1 MKIAWRIV
9 SVILAFSLAAGPAAA
24 AALGDETA
32 EHATD
37 LTARVAT
44 ESDVL
49 LDALA
54 EWAQRSF
61 SELSLEEGPLP
72 GRTVFCALDH
82 EFYEA
87 TAVFGALVHEKGHR
101 ARPALV
107 EVVVGDDSLDSSRF
121 KKHDWPSSISRRP
134 SLAVDD
140 APLALARDLWVS
152 ADRSYKDAV
161 AQWRVKVAARAAQG
175 GEPPPPD
182 WSQAPPVKAVDL
194 SPVEPVDRDALR
206 NYALEASERLRS
218 VEGLRTGEVRVRA
231 LSGRYYLATSE
242 GTRLVQPEGYAVLY
256 AWADQLRDDGVRVFD
271 HCQRVART
279 VSDLP
284 RPAEFC
290 AEVEAMARS
299 VAARADAEAVD
310 YYEGP
315 VVFEGTAAAD
325 FFRYLVPGEV
335 CGTPPVPEGGKTY
348 KQITRGGP
356 RLGRRLLPEGWTVV
370 DDPGREIE
378 GLAGAYVYDR
388 EAVQGEAVTLV
399 EDGFVRDLLMSRIP
413 RADLQRSNGHAR
425 GSIRRGWT
433 ARPSVWEVT
442 PERNLRPGSFE
453 KKAARA
459 AKESG
464 VDRILVVRSLDRG
477 SAGKLPRPTGAV
489 WRDADGNE
497 EPALSLSFQKVDR
510 RTLRDILAAGG
521 GLQVR
526 PYLDA
531 WTLNRRAGADA
542 GIPAVIITPARL
554 LVGEME
560 VVFPGPDEKPHAY
573 LQPPLSE

>member
-1 MKIAWRIV
+1 MQDLV
-9 SVILAFSLAAGPAAA
+9 PQAGSE
-24 AALGDETA
+24 G
-32 EHATD
+32 
-37 LTARVAT
+37 
-44 ESDVL
+44 DVL

-61 SELSLEEGPLP
+61 SELSLEEGPAP
-72 GRTVFCALDH
+72 GRTIFSALDH

-87 TAVFGALVHEKGHR
+87 AAVFGALVSEKGHR
-101 ARPALV
+101 SRPALV
-107 EVVVGDDSLDSSRF
+107 EVVVGDDSLNSSRF
-121 KKHDWPSSISRRP
+121 KKHDWPSSMSRRP

-140 APLALARDLWVS
+140 VPLSLARDLWFS

-161 AQWRVKVAARAAQG
+161 AQWRVKVAARAALG

-182 WSQAPPVKAVDL
+182 WSPAPLVMAVDL
-194 SPVEPVDRDALR
+194 SPVDPVDRDTLR
-206 NYALEASERLRS
+206 NYALEASKRLRK
-218 VEGLRTGEVRVRA
+218 VEGLRTGKVRVRA
-231 LSGRYYLATSE
+231 VRGRYYLATSE
-242 GTRLVQPEGYAVLY
+242 GTRLVQPESYAVLY
-256 AWADQLRDDGVRVFD
+256 AWADLLRDDGVRVFD
-271 HCQRVART
+271 YCQRVART
-279 VSDLP
+279 VADLP
-284 RPAEFC
+284 PPAEFS
-290 AEVEAMARS
+290 AEVEAMGRS
-299 VAARADAEAVD
+299 VAARAGAEAVD

-315 VVFEGTAAAD
+315 VLFEGTAAAD
-325 FFRYLVPGEV
+325 FFRHLVPKEV

-388 EAVQGEAVTLV
+388 EGVHAEAVTLV
-399 EDGFVRDLLMSRIP
+399 EDGYVRDLLMTRIP
-413 RADLQRSNGHAR
+413 RAELQRSNGHAR

-433 ARPSVWEVT
+433 ARPSVWEVM
-442 PERNLRPGSFE
+442 PESNLRSRSFE
-453 KKAARA
+453 RKVARA

-464 VDRILVVRSLDRG
+464 VDRILVVRGLMRG
-477 SAGKLPRPTGAV
+477 TAGNLPRPTDAV
-489 WRDADGNE
+489 WLDADGGE

-510 RTLRDILAAGG
+510 RTLRDIIAAGG
-521 GLQVR
+521 GRQIL
-526 PYLDA
+526 PYLDS
-531 WTLNRRAGADA
+531 WTLRRRAGGDS
-542 GIPAVIITPARL
+542 GIPAVVITPARL